1 MQYKAYIIYIV
12 QIFKEVLN
20 MYFRILE
27 DHLDP
32 VQNITLQELCDQ
44 NTRLSILLDLAN
56 SADKFTANIYDN
68 GNKNEFKDM
77 NYEELEKLIIEELKE
92 SNFMWQIKRLL
103 LLDINN
109 CWK

>member
-1 MQYKAYIIYIV
+1 M
-12 QIFKEVLN
+12 F
-20 MYFRILE
+20 FRIIE
-27 DHLDP
+27 DNMDP
-32 VQNITLQELCDQ
+32 VQDITLQELLDQ
-44 NTRLSILLDLAN
+44 DTRLSILLDLAN

-77 NYEELEKLIIEELKE
+77 NYEKLEKLIIEELKK